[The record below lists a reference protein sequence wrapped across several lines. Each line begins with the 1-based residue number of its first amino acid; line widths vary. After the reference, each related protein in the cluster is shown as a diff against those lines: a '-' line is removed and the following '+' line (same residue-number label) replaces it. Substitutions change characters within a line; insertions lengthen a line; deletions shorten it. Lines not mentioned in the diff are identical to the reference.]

1 MVFSS
6 LLFVFLF
13 LALNL
18 VSQAALRGARQ
29 KNIAMLLFSLVFFS
43 WAGPRYV
50 VLLLLDTALCW
61 FFAICIEREPQRK
74 KLHLSLCVALVLLV
88 LGIFKYT
95 GFLMGNLQSLFGWP
109 EVIPQIVL
117 PIGIS
122 FYTFQLI
129 SYVVDVYRGEV
140 RAQKKYWILL
150 LYASLFHQCIAGP
163 IVRYRDVAQD
173 LAKRQVHAEEVSRGI
188 SRFTVGLAKKAVLAN
203 SVAVLADR
211 WLPMTTEGLA
221 KIPTAG
227 LWLGGLCYM
236 LQIYLDFS
244 AYSDMAIGM
253 GLMCGFHYKE
263 NFNYPYIASS
273 VTDFWRR
280 WHISLSTFFRDYV
293 YIPLGGN
300 RRGKGRQLLNLFI
313 VWGLTGLWHGA
324 SWNYVLWGTGTFSCF
339 LSLKN
344 SCWGRSSNGY
354 RRCCAHLFL
363 LIIVYFCWVIFRFRD
378 AAALGM
384 ALRGLFGGGTA
395 AAGMAVGL
403 SLKNN
408 IFLLLVACVACT
420 PLTAK
425 LWQRWK
431 AAAQGDSVL
440 AGNRLLRRRGCRMGS
455 DPSGSAAAVG
465 GNGAG
470 RGQLQSVPVFPVLRK
485 EKPAAKAGR
494 SPFRRSRSCRARSG
508 AVARP
513 PGAGGAAPRSPRF
526 LRIGGDA
533 RMIYPRFCRDRPTH
547 RKTAF

>member
-253 GLMCGFHYKE
+253 GLMCCWRQWRWPGTAT
-263 NFNYPYIASS
+263 IRSCISS
-273 VTDFWRR
+273 SEERKAC
-280 WHISLSTFFRDYV
+280 
-293 YIPLGGN
+293 GG
-300 RRGKGRQLLNLFI
+300 RRG
-313 VWGLTGLWHGA
+313 
-324 SWNYVLWGTGTFSCF
+324 
-339 LSLKN
+339 
-344 SCWGRSSNGY
+344 
-354 RRCCAHLFL
+354 
-363 LIIVYFCWVIFRFRD
+363 
-378 AAALGM
+378 AAP
-384 ALRGLFGGGTA
+384 FGEA
-395 AAGMAVGL
+395 E
-403 SLKNN
+403 S
-408 IFLLLVACVACT
+408 
-420 PLTAK
+420 
-425 LWQRWK
+425 
-431 AAAQGDSVL
+431 
-440 AGNRLLRRRGCRMGS
+440 
-455 DPSGSAAAVG
+455 
-465 GNGAG
+465 
-470 RGQLQSVPVFPVLRK
+470 
-485 EKPAAKAGR
+485 
-494 SPFRRSRSCRARSG
+494 RARS
-508 AVARP
+508 A
-513 PGAGGAAPRSPRF
+513 RSPSSGRAGCAPIPAVF
-526 LRIGGDA
+526 ADWRRCRDDLPA
-533 RMIYPRFCRDRPTH
+533 VCRDRPRLETGFLTS
-547 RKTAF
+547 R